1 MRVIKKLVCF
11 CMQPYAW
18 CSRIVASLTARS
30 RKEDKF
36 GVARL
41 SGSNADVVSTLISCL
56 LAVENFMGKK
66 TNLQPPNQL
75 GSTRIKFVTANS
87 RRFACIKWAT
97 ANSRRFDIA
106 TFVERKNRAVNSK
119 AYAIADVLKTSIYQ
133 IVSAFQDEMLSGT
146 KSSRLEKD
154 WITCKKPPFGT
165 REMLIQKLRLFYDF
179 QAT

>member
-1 MRVIKKLVCF
+1 MRVKKAFICF

-36 GVARL
+36 GVAQL
-41 SGSNADVVSTLISCL
+41 SGSNA
-56 LAVENFMGKK
+56 AVENFTGKK
-66 TNLQPPNQL
+66 TNLQSPNQL
-75 GSTRIKFVTANS
+75 GSAVKRENGP
-87 RRFACIKWAT
+87 
-97 ANSRRFDIA
+97 
-106 TFVERKNRAVNSK
+106 VNSK

-133 IVSAFQDEMLSGT
+133 MVSAFHDEMLSGT

-154 WITCKKPPFGT
+154 WITCKKPLFGT
-165 REMLIQKLRLFYDF
+165 REMLIQKLRLFIVF